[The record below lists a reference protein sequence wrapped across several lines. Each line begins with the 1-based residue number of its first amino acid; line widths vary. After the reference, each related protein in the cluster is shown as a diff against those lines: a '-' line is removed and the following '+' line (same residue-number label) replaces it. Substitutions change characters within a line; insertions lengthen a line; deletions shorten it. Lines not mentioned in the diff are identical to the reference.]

1 MVEEVAGVDG
11 GYRREVVEKG
21 VWGAGELESQYS
33 CVTSLSYVSA
43 LIPSQL

>member
-21 VWGAGELESQYS
+21 VLGGGRARKS
-33 CVTSLSYVSA
+33 
-43 LIPSQL
+43 I

>member
-21 VWGAGELESQYS
+21 GFGGRESS
-33 CVTSLSYVSA
+33 KVNIAV
-43 LIPSQL
+43 